1 MYQLSANAIFFAA
14 VTGFTHYTFK
24 QTYMR
29 GAAAAA
35 TAAAGPPPPYSAN
48 TKSN

>member
-1 MYQLSANAIFFAA
+1 MCQLSASAIFFAA

-35 TAAAGPPPPYSAN
+35 AAAGPPPPYSAN
-48 TKSN
+48 AK